1 MPSINSIN
9 YCPNCGSKILANAKF
24 CMECG
29 YELKLLEE
37 IIAEYNISNDSFEE
51 KNNNNFKDNEVKSK
65 NIGLENN
72 HKTIID
78 EVKDDFE
85 IVRPDTEDININE
98 YDKTDKELL
107 NEEKNQI
114 NDNNNF
120 NLVRPSSQNVSVK
133 KNKIKKNFSILNQ
146 KKY

>member
-1 MPSINSIN
+1 
-9 YCPNCGSKILANAKF
+9 
-24 CMECG
+24 MECG